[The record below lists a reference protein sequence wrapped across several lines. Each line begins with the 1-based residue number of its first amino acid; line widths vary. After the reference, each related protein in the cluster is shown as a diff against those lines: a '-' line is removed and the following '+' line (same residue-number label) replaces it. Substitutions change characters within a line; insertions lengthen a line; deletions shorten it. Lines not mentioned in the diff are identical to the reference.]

1 MKRPPMFA
9 IALSMLLISISQ
21 PVLADSYPAN
31 ALGKLTNGITNVAF
45 GVIEIPKTIFI
56 TSQSQG
62 PAYGSTA
69 GILMGMMQMVS
80 RTLNGVFDVATF
92 IVPTKPLVTPA
103 YIWNDF
109 CQETAYSSDL
119 QLR

>member
-9 IALSMLLISISQ
+9 IALSILLISISQ

-56 TSQSQG
+56 TSQSQ
-62 PAYGSTA
+62 AL
-69 GILMGMMQMVS
+69 LMVQ
-80 RTLNGVFDVATF
+80 
-92 IVPTKPLVTPA
+92 
-103 YIWNDF
+103 
-109 CQETAYSSDL
+109 
-119 QLR
+119 QLGF

>member
-1 MKRPPMFA
+1 LKQPPIFA
-9 IALSMLLISISQ
+9 VALSMLLIFTSQ
-21 PVLADSYPAN
+21 SALADSYPAN
-31 ALGKLTNGITNVAF
+31 ALGKLTNGVANVAF
-45 GVIEIPKTIFI
+45 GVVEIPKTIFI

-62 PAYGSTA
+62 PAYGATA

-92 IVPTKPLVTPA
+92 IVPTKPLVTPV

-109 CQETAYSSDL
+109 CTETSYNSDL